1 MTAHDKVREL
11 IRKAIYEWVK
21 QNFGESE
28 ADDPSW
34 DIDALADEI
43 SHAKLMNPIYHIIQ
57 HEYTKEDVKN
67 AAEGMGREDELT
79 DDDIEFIAERF
90 EDEHDMNFSDSGQYE
105 NLISNYLDYEKGEQ
119 C

>member
-11 IRKAIYEWVK
+11 IRKVIYEWVK

-43 SHAKLMNPIYHIIQ
+43 SNAKLMNPIYHIIQ
-57 HEYTKEDVKN
+57 HEYTKEDIWN
-67 AAEGMGREDELT
+67 AAESMDEVDKLT
-79 DDDIEFIAERF
+79 DEDVEYLAERF
-90 EDEHDMNFSDSGQYE
+90 EDEHDMNFSDISQYE
-105 NLISNYLDYEKGEQ
+105 NLIDNYLTYEKGEQ